1 MSRTFSSKIR
11 VRGTH
16 KRAAANEVRPRIGQ
30 TRITARNMPATIIH
44 KAWLN
49 DGTQVAICQVNDTYV
64 AALFDAQEQVIG
76 DAIEF
81 KHGHGRDRAFAWAK
95 KQQNRARGF

>member
-16 KRAAANEVRPRIGQ
+16 KGAAANEGRRRLGQ

-49 DGTQVAICQVNDTYV
+49 DGTQIAICQVNDTYV
-64 AALFDAQEQVIG
+64 AARFDAHEQVIG
-76 DAIEF
+76 TAIEF
-81 KHGHGRDRAFAWAK
+81 KYGRGRESAFAWAK
-95 KQQNRARGF
+95 KQQKLARGF